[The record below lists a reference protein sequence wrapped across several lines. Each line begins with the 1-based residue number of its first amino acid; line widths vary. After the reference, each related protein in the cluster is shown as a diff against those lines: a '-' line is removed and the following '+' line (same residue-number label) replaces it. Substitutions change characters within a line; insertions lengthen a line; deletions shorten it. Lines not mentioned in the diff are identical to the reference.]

1 MYRLCRAW
9 GCYHYILMGGIAM
22 QNKFARTDLAAEAAA
37 RSDQA
42 PVGLHCEDLS
52 VHGCT
57 VRRVAVSSEA
67 AARAVGKPRGCY
79 LTLELADYVTRRAP
93 CFSDCASALS
103 ELLRSFAAV
112 RRSRSFLVA
121 CLGNRAVT
129 PDAIGPCAADSII
142 VTRHLKSSL
151 PEGFAAFSSVSVL
164 RTGVL
169 GTTGIESAQ
178 QIRSFC
184 ELVRPDCVIAVDALA
199 TGELGRIC
207 RNIQLC
213 DSGISPGSGVGNDR
227 AEINEGFLGCPVIAV
242 GVPTV
247 CDAAALG
254 SAEGTEGLFVTPRNI
269 DELVRSLSKLIAYGI
284 DLALHDG
291 LALADIETLIE

>member
-1 MYRLCRAW
+1 
-9 GCYHYILMGGIAM
+9 M
-22 QNKFARTDLAAEAAA
+22 QKQFARTDLAAEAAA
-37 RSDQA
+37 RLDA
-42 PVGLHCEDLS
+42 VPDGVIAGKFMT
-52 VHGCT
+52 HGCT
-57 VRRVAVSSEA
+57 VRSVVIETDAGA
-67 AARAVGKPRGCY
+67 KALGKPLGRY
-79 LTLELADYVTRRAP
+79 LTLELADYVTRRARSFP
-93 CFSDCASALS
+93 DCAAALC
-103 ELLRSFAAV
+103 ELLRSFPAV
-112 RRSRSFLVA
+112 QSGGCFLIA
-121 CLGNRAVT
+121 CLGNRLVT
-129 PDAIGPCAADSII
+129 PDAVGPCAADGII

-151 PEGFAAFSSVSVL
+151 PEDFAAFSSVSVL

-178 QIRSFC
+178 AIRSAC
-184 ELVRPDCVIAVDALA
+184 SIVRPDCVIAVDALA
-199 TGELGRIC
+199 CGEATRLC

-213 DSGISPGSGVGNDR
+213 DSGICPGSGVGNDR

-247 CDAAALG
+247 CDAAALC
-254 SAEGTEGLFVTPRNI
+254 SAEGTERLFVTPRNI